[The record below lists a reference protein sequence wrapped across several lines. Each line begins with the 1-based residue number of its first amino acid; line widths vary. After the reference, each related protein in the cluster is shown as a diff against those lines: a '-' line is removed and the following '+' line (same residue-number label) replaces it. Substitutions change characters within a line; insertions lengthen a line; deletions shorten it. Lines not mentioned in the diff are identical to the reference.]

1 VIEHNYKAT
10 SIGIPTHEKE
20 GGGRNL
26 ALSMLYNLTQSH
38 VTPPPPT
45 LAFAKNKFFAY

>member
-10 SIGIPTHEKE
+10 SNGIPKHEKE

-38 VTPPPPT
+38 VTPPPT
-45 LAFAKNKFFAY
+45 LEFAKNKFFAY